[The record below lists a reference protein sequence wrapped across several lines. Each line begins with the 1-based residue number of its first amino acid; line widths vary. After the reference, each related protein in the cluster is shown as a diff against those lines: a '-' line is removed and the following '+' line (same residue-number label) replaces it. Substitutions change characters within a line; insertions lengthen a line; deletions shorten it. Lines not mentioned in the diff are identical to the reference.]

1 MAALSDLWTYSA
13 NRVPE
18 ISDSVVQIDQA
29 MRNGFAWE
37 LDFTLPYPP
46 AGHLRGSH
54 YPSEQ
59 RRQRY
64 LAQAR
69 AELRGSANGASTGDN
84 VRPLP

>member
-1 MAALSDLWTYSA
+1 MAETDADA
-13 NRVPE
+13 
-18 ISDSVVQIDQA
+18 VVARAKSLCAQD
-29 MRNGFAWE
+29 GFAWE

-69 AELRGSANGASTGDN
+69 AELRDNGSANDA
-84 VRPLP
+84 

>member
-1 MAALSDLWTYSA
+1 MRRTLPISLNILPDATSNRAPMA
-13 NRVPE
+13 E
-18 ISDSVVQIDQA
+18 IAGDAILTRAKSLCAQD
-29 MRNGFAWE
+29 GFAWE
-37 LDFTLPYPP
+37 LDFTLPYPL

-69 AELRGSANGASTGDN
+69 AELLGERQ
-84 VRPLP
+84 

>member
-1 MAALSDLWTYSA
+1 MS
-13 NRVPE
+13 E
-18 ISDSVVQIDQA
+18 IGGDAILARAKSLCAQDA
-29 MRNGFAWE
+29 FAWE

-59 RRQRY
+59 RRQHY

-69 AELRGSANGASTGDN
+69 AELLESANDA
-84 VRPLP
+84 